1 MVEFLLIGTLLGLVQ
16 LAAALPWVAA
26 LDPVGF
32 KSWLRRAAT
41 TRLGL
46 HVGAV
51 VLLGLLGVLAL
62 YHASVTD
69 HNQMVFWGRIYA
81 SVLHLQLGA
90 DLFVFLFVVLLRL
103 WPQGAAV
110 ALAAFRE
117 GVRQPLFWI
126 LSLGAFVLMVISLV
140 IPYFT
145 FGEDFKMVQ
154 EIGYD
159 TIMLAATAFGVIAAS
174 MSVSEEIEG
183 KTAITLM
190 SKPISRRQFLLGKF
204 VGILLAA
211 LAMTLLLGWF
221 MIWILYIKPRWDPF
235 SVPNPLEKIPDP
247 AWVTRLVQRLDLD
260 AVSLANVQG
269 ILLWSGDLGMTGL
282 GMVLGFCQLMVLLA
296 IAVALATR
304 LPMIV
309 NLVVCLVVFFL
320 GHLTPI
326 LTAVSQNRF
335 ALVHFTAQLFD
346 TLLPALEFYDMGA
359 AIVRDTPLPPG
370 DFALYVGSVTLYSVI
385 YTVIALLFGLILFE
399 DRDLA

>member
-1 MVEFLLIGTLLGLVQ
+1 MVEFLVVGTLLGLVQ

-32 KSWLRRAAT
+32 KAGFRRL
-41 TRLGL
+41 TRTPLGL
-46 HVGAV
+46 QVGSL
-51 VLLGLLGVLAL
+51 VLLALVALMAL
-62 YHASVTD
+62 YHTSVND
-69 HNQMVFWGRIYA
+69 PDQMVFFGRIYA
-81 SVLHLQLGA
+81 SVLHLQLAA
-90 DLFVFLFVVLLRL
+90 DLFVLVFMVLLGL
-103 WPQGAAV
+103 WPQGASV

-117 GVRQPLFWI
+117 GIRQPLFWI
-126 LSLGAFVLMVISLV
+126 LSLAGVVLMIVSIV

-159 TIMLAATAFGVIAAS
+159 TIMLVATAFGVIAAS
-174 MSVSEEIEG
+174 MSISEEIEG

-221 MIWILYIKPRWDPF
+221 LIWVLYTKPRWDPY
-235 SVPNPLEKIPDP
+235 SLPNPYEPIPNP
-247 AWVTRLVQRLDLD
+247 EWVLQLVERLDLD
-260 AVSLANVQG
+260 LASVSSIQG
-269 ILLWSGDLGMTGL
+269 ILFWTHDLAMTGL

-304 LPMIV
+304 MPMIV
-309 NLVVCLVVFFL
+309 NLVICLIVFFL

-335 ALVHFTAQLFD
+335 ALVYFTAQLFD
-346 TLLPALEFYDMGA
+346 TLLPSLEFYDMGA
-359 AIVRDTPLPPG
+359 AIVRDVPVPPK
-370 DFALYVGSVTLYSVI
+370 DFALYVGSVTLYSVV
-385 YTVIALLFGLILFE
+385 YTAIALLFGLILFE